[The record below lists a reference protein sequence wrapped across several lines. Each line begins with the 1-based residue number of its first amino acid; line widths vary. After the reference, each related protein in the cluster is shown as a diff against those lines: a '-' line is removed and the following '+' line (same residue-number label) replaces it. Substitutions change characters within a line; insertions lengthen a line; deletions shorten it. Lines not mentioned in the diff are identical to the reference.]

1 MRNNIKKILNDV
13 SCASSQEE
21 ISIGVDK
28 IQNLYAPM
36 IKSLKESNDLVYNL
50 QQDLL
55 KKSNE
60 LLEIK
65 EKISELN
72 KSVYNKKLE
81 VGDNIECVSV
91 HIGNEKCLT
100 KGKKYKIIEVWGD
113 FDNEYFRFRIKDDRG
128 KKKYYLKNNSQFT
141 N

>member
-28 IQNLYAPM
+28 IENLYAPM

-50 QQDLL
+50 QQELL

-65 EKISELN
+65 ETANLYISRLQRKDTRSEKSLN
-72 KSVYNKKLE
+72 NLKKL
-81 VGDNIECVSV
+81 I
-91 HIGNEKCLT
+91 
-100 KGKKYKIIEVWGD
+100 
-113 FDNEYFRFRIKDDRG
+113 
-128 KKKYYLKNNSQFT
+128 
-141 N
+141 